1 MRSMCLS
8 LLAERP
14 HAFKQF
20 WGGTFCEGIITPPL
34 LTLNMRGTASRKS
47 VVKVNKQIG
56 LFQWT
61 SPEIVVPTIQW
72 WGYRAPC
79 EWTFGLWWY
88 VSGYPRALEEN
99 LCWFNEDGVF
109 L

>member
-34 LTLNMRGTASRKS
+34 LTLNMRDTEEHGSG
-47 VVKVNKQIG
+47 VKVNKNSKALCAVCEDDG
-56 LFQWT
+56 TFW
-61 SPEIVVPTIQW
+61 VPCCPFC
-72 WGYRAPC
+72 GD
-79 EWTFGLWWY
+79 
-88 VSGYPRALEEN
+88 EE
-99 LCWFNEDGVF
+99 
-109 L
+109 

>member
-34 LTLNMRGTASRKS
+34 LTLNMRDTEEHGSG
-47 VVKVNKQIG
+47 VKVNRNICVKHRYIDQMG
-56 LFQWT
+56 T
-61 SPEIVVPTIQW
+61 TPCPE
-72 WGYRAPC
+72 C
-79 EWTFGLWWY
+79 E
-88 VSGYPRALEEN
+88 EE
-99 LCWFNEDGVF
+99 
-109 L
+109 